1 MSQLATEAQAVKEV
15 EAQVAQVE
23 NLVNQVLKTKARAL
37 QGVATL
43 KAQESVEEAR
53 SLARDQNIVVVLML
67 LKQLQVKLQITLQK
81 IEKHV
86 REQLLVIDQ
95 ETKEAEDR
103 LEDIQKLLQTA
114 ESLPQE
120 VRDRAGDIAQ
130 KVQRIKSEKEEVLAE
145 EAKAKQEAEEAVNQI
160 EVLIKEVEK
169 KAAEAKAEQEEREKK
184 AAEEITKNFNSL
196 VNVVKFNQSIQENK
210 EKYNQVLCSLRNE
223 VAKALVV
230 KGLSKYE
237 VNELVI
243 ELLPDL
249 IDSKRNKLVMA
260 GKIGAGVL
268 GAGAIVTATVAGLH
282 AFAVVEGLGAIAT
295 PILTTLGTIGLA
307 NPIAAIGVIA
317 AVGLLLVVGAL
328 VMNSQEL
335 TVAGVT
341 VKKADQ
347 LQQLFNGVANAITT
361 TLKNPIETIANKENF
376 QNMIKSNLEQQVKN
390 ITCHNN
396 R

>member
-1 MSQLATEAQAVKEV
+1 LSQLATEAQAVKEV